1 MNPYGVV
8 TAADSETLIRAV
20 NEMAAKGYEPI
31 GAPFYSPH
39 FSPPF
44 AVWVQAMF
52 KRDAKPQAKGK

>member
-1 MNPYGVV
+1 MNLYGAV

-20 NEMAAKGYEPI
+20 NEMAAKGYEPV

-52 KRDAKPQAKGK
+52 KRKTK